1 MSKIQVTID
10 DISFDVEVQID
21 PADQASATVTID
33 GKTLWIALPRS
44 DDHDVVTWALVDG
57 ASYEVVVDR
66 QLRWIRSSRGL
77 HRLELHDL
85 EAPVA
90 RPASGDGRV
99 KAPIPGTIA
108 RVLVSQGQMVET
120 GQPLLV
126 LEAMKM
132 ENQIRAPRAGTVGQ
146 LHVAAGQSVALNT
159 VLAEI
164 T

>member
-10 DISFDVEVQID
+10 DIPFDVEVQID

-33 GKTLWIALPRS
+33 GTTLWIALPHCI
-44 DDHDVVTWALVDG
+44 DHDAITWALVDG

-66 QLRWIRSSRGL
+66 QLRWMRSSRGL
-77 HRLELHDL
+77 HRLDLHDL
-85 EAPVA
+85 ETPMA
-90 RPASGDGRV
+90 RPPSGDGRV

-108 RVLVSQGQMVET
+108 RLLVSQGQSVEI

-132 ENQIRAPRAGTVGQ
+132 ENQIRAPRAGIVGQ
-146 LHVAAGQSVALNT
+146 LHVAAGQNVGLNSVL
-159 VLAEI
+159 VEI
-164 T
+164 S

>member
-1 MSKIQVTID
+1 MSKIQITID
-10 DISFDVEVQID
+10 DTPFDVEVQID
-21 PADQASATVTID
+21 PADHASAMVTID
-33 GKTLWIALPRS
+33 GTTLWVALPHS
-44 DDHDVVTWALVDG
+44 VDHDQVTWALVDG

-77 HRLELHDL
+77 HRLELRDL
-85 EAPVA
+85 EMPIA

-108 RVLVSQGQMVET
+108 RVLVRPGQPVET

-132 ENQIRAPRAGTVGQ
+132 ENQIRAPRAGIVGQ
-146 LHVAAGQSVALNT
+146 LNVAAGQSVALNG
-159 VLAEI
+159 VLVEI
-164 T
+164 I

>member
-1 MSKIQVTID
+1 MSRIQVTID
-10 DISFDVEVQID
+10 DTPFDAEVQID

-33 GKTLWIALPRS
+33 GKTLWIALPHS
-44 DDHDVVTWALVDG
+44 VDHDAVTWALVDG
-57 ASYEVVVDR
+57 ASYELVVDR

-77 HRLELHDL
+77 HHVELHDL
-85 EAPVA
+85 ETPVT

-108 RVLVSQGQMVET
+108 RVLVTPGQPVEI

-146 LHVAAGQSVALNT
+146 LHVAAGQNVALNT
-159 VLAEI
+159 VLVEI
-164 T
+164 A

>member
-1 MSKIQVTID
+1 MSKIQVRID
-10 DISFDVEVQID
+10 TISFDAEVQID
-21 PADQASATVTID
+21 PADQTSATVVID
-33 GKTLWIALPRS
+33 GATLRIALPHGV
-44 DDHDVVTWALVDG
+44 DQDAVTWGLVDG

-66 QLRWIRSSRGL
+66 QLRWIRSSRDL
-77 HRLELHDL
+77 HRLKLRDL
-85 EAPVA
+85 ETPVA
-90 RPASGDGRV
+90 RPPSGDGRV

-108 RVLVSQGQMVET
+108 RLLVSQGQLVET

-132 ENQIRAPRAGTVGQ
+132 ENQIRAPRAGIVGQ
-146 LHVAAGQSVALNT
+146 LNVVVGQSVALNT

>member
-1 MSKIQVTID
+1 MSKIQVIID
-10 DISFDVEVQID
+10 DVPFDVEVQID

-33 GKTLWIALPRS
+33 GTTLWIALPHSVDR
-44 DDHDVVTWALVDG
+44 DAVTWALVDG

-77 HRLELHDL
+77 HRLELRDL
-85 EAPVA
+85 ETPVA
-90 RPASGDGRV
+90 RPASADGRV

-108 RVLVSQGQMVET
+108 RVLVSQGQPVET

-146 LHVAAGQSVALNT
+146 LQIAAGQSVALNT
-159 VLAEI
+159 VLVEI
-164 T
+164 I

>member
-21 PADQASATVTID
+21 PAEQTSATITIN
-33 GKTLWIALPRS
+33 GTTLRIVLPHGA
-44 DDHDVVTWALVDG
+44 DQDAVTWALVDG
-57 ASYEVVVDR
+57 ASYEVVIDR
-66 QLRWIRSSRGL
+66 QLGWIRSARGL
-77 HRLELHDL
+77 NRLELHDL
-85 EAPVA
+85 ETPVA

-108 RVLVSQGQMVET
+108 RLLVSQGQPVET

-132 ENQIRAPRAGTVGQ
+132 ENQIRAPRAGVVGQ

>member
-1 MSKIQVTID
+1 MSKFQVTID
-10 DISFDVEVQID
+10 DIPFNVEVQID
-21 PADQASATVTID
+21 PVDQASATVTID
-33 GKTLWIALPRS
+33 GTTLWIALPHGV
-44 DDHDVVTWALVDG
+44 DHDAVTWALVDG
-57 ASYEVVVDR
+57 ASYEVVIDR

-77 HRLELHDL
+77 HRLDLHDL
-85 EAPVA
+85 ETSVA
-90 RPASGDGRV
+90 RPVSGDGRV

-108 RVLVSQGQMVET
+108 QLLVSQGQPVEI

-132 ENQIRAPRAGTVGQ
+132 ENQIRAPRAGVVGQ